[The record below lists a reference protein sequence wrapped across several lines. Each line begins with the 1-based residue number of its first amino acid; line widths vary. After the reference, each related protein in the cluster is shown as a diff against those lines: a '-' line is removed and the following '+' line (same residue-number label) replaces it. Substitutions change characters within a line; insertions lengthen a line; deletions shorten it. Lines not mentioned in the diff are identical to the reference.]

1 MTGAGLSAIAV
12 ESTATGAH
20 GAMPLQSAGA
30 HGMRQGIWRF
40 PDGWVAFDSASR
52 NMGVR
57 VDPIATIAEDVPST
71 IPGITA
77 GIAHAAPPTSTSS

>member
-30 HGMRQGIWRF
+30 HGIRQGACRF
-40 PDGWVAFDSASR
+40 RDEWVAFDSASR
-52 NMGVR
+52 NMGAR
-57 VDPIATIAEDVPST
+57 VNPIATIAEDVPPT
-71 IPGITA
+71 IPGMPA